1 MNVVKADFTERF
13 SDVNRLYEHI
23 DKLSKANGNVDII
36 LILKASLYIALYNNI
51 EAVIYSILER
61 IHEEVS
67 VCEYKKVTPNI
78 KNMIIEYYLP
88 AVSGK
93 KRNFAIKNIAD
104 FNLKLPSFSQYQNKK
119 NVFSGNLDVK
129 AIREIFKKYGV
140 IFKYNINSTLILEVK
155 NKRNKIA
162 HGECSLS
169 DAGKNV
175 KLEGLKKT
183 VTSVECLLN
192 ECMLQT
198 EDFLMNHR
206 YLDPSN

>member
-1 MNVVKADFTERF
+1 MNAVKADFTERF

-88 AVSGK
+88 AVSEK

-129 AIREIFKKYGV
+129 AIREIFKKYGI
-140 IFKYNINSTLILEVK
+140 IFKCNINSTLILEVK

>member
-23 DKLSKANGNVDII
+23 DKLSKTNGNVDII

-88 AVSGK
+88 AVSEK

>member
-1 MNVVKADFTERF
+1 MNAVKADFTERF
-13 SDVNRLYEHI
+13 SDVNRLYEHV

-51 EAVIYSILER
+51 EAVIYSMLER

-88 AVSGK
+88 AVSEK

-129 AIREIFKKYGV
+129 AAKW
-140 IFKYNINSTLILEVK
+140 
-155 NKRNKIA
+155 
-162 HGECSLS
+162 H
-169 DAGKNV
+169 
-175 KLEGLKKT
+175 
-183 VTSVECLLN
+183 LN
-192 ECMLQT
+192 RSWFGPLCQHSCRHN
-198 EDFLMNHR
+198 FLR
-206 YLDPSN
+206 R

>member
-1 MNVVKADFTERF
+1 MNAVKADFTERF

-88 AVSGK
+88 AVSEK

-129 AIREIFKKYGV
+129 AIREIFKRYGI

>member
-1 MNVVKADFTERF
+1 MNAVKADFTERF

-104 FNLKLPSFSQYQNKK
+104 FNLKLPSFSQYQSKK

-129 AIREIFKKYGV
+129 AIREIFKKYGI

-198 EDFLMNHR
+198 ENFLMNHR

>member
-1 MNVVKADFTERF
+1 MNAVKADFTERF

-129 AIREIFKKYGV
+129 SIREIFKKYGI
-140 IFKYNINSTLILEVK
+140 IFKHNINSTLILEVK

-183 VTSVECLLN
+183 VTSVEGLLN

>member
-1 MNVVKADFTERF
+1 
-13 SDVNRLYEHI
+13 
-23 DKLSKANGNVDII
+23 I

-88 AVSGK
+88 AVSEK

-129 AIREIFKKYGV
+129 AIR
-140 IFKYNINSTLILEVK
+140 
-155 NKRNKIA
+155 
-162 HGECSLS
+162 
-169 DAGKNV
+169 
-175 KLEGLKKT
+175 
-183 VTSVECLLN
+183 
-192 ECMLQT
+192 
-198 EDFLMNHR
+198 
-206 YLDPSN
+206 

>member
-1 MNVVKADFTERF
+1 MNAVKADFTERF

-67 VCEYKKVTPNI
+67 VCEYKKVTPDI

-129 AIREIFKKYGV
+129 AIREIFKKYGI

>member
-1 MNVVKADFTERF
+1 MAVLRQRHSCRERRRF
-13 SDVNRLYEHI
+13 V
-23 DKLSKANGNVDII
+23 
-36 LILKASLYIALYNNI
+36 
-51 EAVIYSILER
+51 
-61 IHEEVS
+61 
-67 VCEYKKVTPNI
+67 
-78 KNMIIEYYLP
+78 
-88 AVSGK
+88 
-93 KRNFAIKNIAD
+93 
-104 FNLKLPSFSQYQNKK
+104 Q
-119 NVFSGNLDVK
+119 
-129 AIREIFKKYGV
+129 
-140 IFKYNINSTLILEVK
+140 VK